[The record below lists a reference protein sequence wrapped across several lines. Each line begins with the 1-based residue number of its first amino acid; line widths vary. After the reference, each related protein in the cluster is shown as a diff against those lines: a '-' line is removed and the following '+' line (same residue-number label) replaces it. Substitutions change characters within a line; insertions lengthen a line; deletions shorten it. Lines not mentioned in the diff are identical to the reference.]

1 MSLFLVTAPAAEPVS
16 LADLK
21 LHLRVDTT
29 AEDDLIAGLGVT
41 ARQYA
46 ETFTQRAIPIQT
58 WDYKLDR
65 FPCLSEF
72 YLPNAPCISVTS
84 ITYVDTNGDSQ
95 PLATSV
101 YDTDLPVGPYARAG
115 RIFLKY
121 GQSWPQTRCIPN
133 AVTVRF
139 VAGYQGTA
147 LTLASLTQT
156 GGTATATVTAGHGM
170 TNLQQVTIAGANQ
183 SGYNGTFTATYVSA
197 TVFTFPVD
205 SGTVSPAT
213 GTVTATPDPVP
224 LMIKVC
230 IKEHARA
237 NYGRGVEDR
246 SEILEWIHGQLWP
259 FVSVS

>member
-1 MSLFLVTAPAAEPVS
+1 MSLFLVTAPASEPVS

-46 ETFTQRAIPIQT
+46 EAFTQRAIPLQT
-58 WDYKLDR
+58 WDLKLEG
-65 FPCLSEF
+65 FPCGSEF
-72 YLPNAPCISVTS
+72 YLPLAPCVSVTS

-95 PLATSV
+95 TLATSV
-101 YDTDLPVGPYARAG
+101 YDTDLPTGPSARAG

-121 GQSWPQTRCIPN
+121 SQQWPQTRSIPN

-139 VAGYQGTA
+139 VAGYAGTA
-147 LTLASLTQT
+147 LTLASLTQSA
-156 GGTATATVTAGHGM
+156 GTATATVTAGHGL
-170 TNLQQVTIAGANQ
+170 TNLQQVTIAGASQ
-183 SGYNGTFTATYVSA
+183 AGYNGTFTSTYVSA

-213 GTVTATPDPVP
+213 GTITATPDPVP
-224 LMIKVC
+224 TIVKVC
-230 IKEHARA
+230 IKEHVRA
-237 NYGRGVEDR
+237 NYGRGVENRD
-246 SEILEWIHGQLWP
+246 EILKWIHGQLWP
-259 FVSVS
+259 YYASC

>member
-16 LADLK
+16 LADVK

-29 AEDDLIAGLGVT
+29 AENDLIAGLNTT

-46 ETFTQRAIPIQT
+46 EAFTQRAIPQQT
-58 WDYKLDR
+58 WDWKLDA
-65 FPCLSEF
+65 FPCGSEF
-72 YLPNAPCISVTS
+72 YLPKAPCISVTS
-84 ITYVDTNGDSQ
+84 ISYVDTNGDSQ
-95 PLATSV
+95 TLATTV
-101 YDTDLPVGPYARAG
+101 YDTDLPTGPHARAG

-121 GQSWPQTRCIPN
+121 GQSWPQTRDIPN

-139 VAGYQGTA
+139 VAGYSGTA
-147 LTLASLTQT
+147 VTVASLTQSS
-156 GGTATATVTAGHGM
+156 GTATATVTAGHGL
-170 TNLQQVTIAGANQ
+170 TDLQQVTIAGASQ

-224 LMIKVC
+224 VMVKLC

-237 NYGRGVEDR
+237 NYNRGADDR
-246 SEILEWIHGQLWP
+246 EEILKWVNGQLWP
-259 FVSVS
+259 FVSY